1 MFQIYDEE
9 TAIQLQRITVPALK
23 SKIQEHITESN
34 SIQDMRTRLLQE
46 QWLLQPSDETE
57 RELLFHFYQQ
67 GYKTLWLILSCIKVP
82 TQDAPFDVLKEKAI
96 KQMEKS
102 EEKRKSKKAPK
113 EELPPISSYVAS
125 NSDFIRHL
133 DNAARNF
140 YVNNDANAQRKLY
153 RICLRELEELI
164 DHSSVDMGISSQE
177 QTLKTGI
184 SSGMHL
190 CGKISILI

>member
-9 TAIQLQRITVPALK
+9 TAIQLQRIAVPALK

-46 QWLLQPSDETE
+46 QWLLQPSDHRGKALEYIIGNGFKEASLDETE

-102 EEKRKSKKAPK
+102 EEKRKAKRLLRKNFRPS
-113 EELPPISSYVAS
+113 LPMWLQIRTSS
-125 NSDFIRHL
+125 DTWT
-133 DNAARNF
+133 
-140 YVNNDANAQRKLY
+140 
-153 RICLRELEELI
+153 
-164 DHSSVDMGISSQE
+164 
-177 QTLKTGI
+177 TLPVIFT
-184 SSGMHL
+184 
-190 CGKISILI
+190 